1 LQQVHINR
9 LGVNSIEFET
19 DPVEVPLSP
28 GGERSFEMVI
38 INYGSPTHVHLST
51 SESLKDNVTFLEN
64 NPYVR
69 HEEYIPVI
77 VRIPAGGRLFTKGEV
92 FITVG
97 YGSKKEG
104 FTIKIGIPDPEEV
117 PVEVDVD
124 EELSTPSVNSGSR
137 VTRDWDAQFHEV
149 SAHLFKGF
157 YDAMSLKVVF
167 FIVGVSILT
176 IVFYL
181 FAKVVISVSFET
193 LPFYPAIALSILFT
207 AFIAYLLVKL
217 PIIK

>member
-1 LQQVHINR
+1 MQQVHINR

-28 GGERSFEMVI
+28 GGERSFEMVV

-51 SESLKDNVTFLEN
+51 SESLKDNFTFLEN

-97 YGSKKEG
+97 YGSKKES
-104 FTIKIGIPDPEEV
+104 FTIKIGIPDPEEY
-117 PVEVDVD
+117 PV
-124 EELSTPSVNSGSR
+124 
-137 VTRDWDAQFHEV
+137 
-149 SAHLFKGF
+149 
-157 YDAMSLKVVF
+157 
-167 FIVGVSILT
+167 
-176 IVFYL
+176 
-181 FAKVVISVSFET
+181 
-193 LPFYPAIALSILFT
+193 
-207 AFIAYLLVKL
+207 
-217 PIIK
+217 

>member
-1 LQQVHINR
+1 MQHVHINR

-19 DPVEVPLSP
+19 DPIEVPLSP

-38 INYGSPTHVHLST
+38 INYGSPTHVHLSA

-92 FITVG
+92 FVTVG

-104 FTIKIGIPDPEEV
+104 FIIKIGIPDPEEY
-117 PVEVDVD
+117 PVDVD
-124 EELSTPSVNSGSR
+124 VGEQLSKPPVNSGSR
-137 VTRDWDAQFHEV
+137 VTRDRDAHFHEV

-157 YDAMSLKVVF
+157 YDAMTLKVVF
-167 FIVGVSILT
+167 FIALLSILT
-176 IVFYL
+176 IL
-181 FAKVVISVSFET
+181 FFLFVNMMTLGSFEN
-193 LPFYPAIALSILFT
+193 LSFYPAIVLSILFT
-207 AFIAYLLVKL
+207 AFIAYLLLKL